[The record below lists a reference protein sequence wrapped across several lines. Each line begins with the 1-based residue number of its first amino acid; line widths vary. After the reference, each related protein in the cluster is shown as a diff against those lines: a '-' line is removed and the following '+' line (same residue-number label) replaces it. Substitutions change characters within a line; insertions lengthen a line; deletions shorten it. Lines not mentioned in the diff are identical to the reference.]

1 MTAAVKRR
9 AALGRFC
16 ASLLVAL
23 AIVALALAC
32 AHAPVATPLR
42 VMSYNIHAGT
52 GGITAIA
59 DVIRDAAPDIVA
71 LQEVDVHWSDRSG
84 YADLAAELAE
94 RTGMEV
100 RFGHIYDLAPDR
112 PGAPRRQYGLAVLSR
127 HPIRAFDNHII
138 PRLSSIAD
146 EPEPL
151 PRPGFLELT
160 IDVDGRAV
168 RVFDTH
174 LDYRGD
180 PRVRRL
186 QVAAMLDVI
195 GAGAE
200 PTILI
205 GDLNAEP
212 GAAELQPLLARLRDA
227 WDPGA
232 GAGLTFPADT
242 PVKRIDYVLVSRH
255 FDVHATR
262 VPVSVASDHRPV
274 VVDLTLRVGP
284 R

>member
-9 AALGRFC
+9 AALGRLC
-16 ASLLVAL
+16 ASLSLAL

-32 AHAPVATPLR
+32 AHAPAATPLR

-84 YADLAAELAE
+84 YADLATELAE

-100 RFGHIYDLAPDR
+100 RFGHIYDLAEDR

-195 GAGAE
+195 GTGDQ

-232 GAGLTFPADT
+232 GPGLTFPADT

-255 FDVHATR
+255 FDVHTTR

>member
-1 MTAAVKRR
+1 
-9 AALGRFC
+9 
-16 ASLLVAL
+16 
-23 AIVALALAC
+23 
-32 AHAPVATPLR
+32 
-42 VMSYNIHAGT
+42 
-52 GGITAIA
+52 
-59 DVIRDAAPDIVA
+59 
-71 LQEVDVHWSDRSG
+71 
-84 YADLAAELAE
+84 
-94 RTGMEV
+94 
-100 RFGHIYDLAPDR
+100 
-112 PGAPRRQYGLAVLSR
+112 GAPRRQYGLAVLSR

-242 PVKRIDYVLVSRH
+242 
-255 FDVHATR
+255 
-262 VPVSVASDHRPV
+262 
-274 VVDLTLRVGP
+274 
-284 R
+284 